1 MGAKSGIALKS
12 LQWFIRGIQFCC
24 TALILAL
31 FSYFLAALHNHNLPI
46 PTWVRAVEGISGV
59 GVLYTLAGLL
69 LLCCLA
75 GHPVTSSIAILLDVA
90 FLGAFI
96 YVAVANR
103 GGASNCSGSP
113 NTVFGQGASGNYPN
127 SQQDGFT
134 KLPTF
139 GTACRMQTACLA
151 VAIVAIVFFILSIL
165 VEVVLVRH
173 RRKEARFGPSPANN
187 YTSGYGRRGK
197 FMGMFKRKNTAATQE
212 DPNALPTH
220 TTPNQVRQSYN
231 TESTAI
237 GHEPAA
243 AGYPKHGEAGYPKHG
258 EAGYGAQH
266 PEAGYGAQHPETG
279 YGAQHEG
286 HTAYPEPGVTGG
298 NNAHLSPHH
307 NPHLAHNTPQHNSN
321 FSTGYAR

>member
-24 TALILAL
+24 AALILSL
-31 FSYFLAALHNHNLPI
+31 FSYFLAALSNHNLPI
-46 PTWVRAVEGISGV
+46 PTWARAVEGISGA

-75 GHPVTSSIAILLDVA
+75 GHPVTSFIAILLDVA
-90 FLGAFI
+90 FIGAFI
-96 YVAVANR
+96 YVAIANR
-103 GGASNCSGSP
+103 GGASACNNSP
-113 NTVFGQGASGNYPN
+113 NTIFGSGPSGNYPN
-127 SQQDGFT
+127 SQKDGFT

-139 GTACRMQTACLA
+139 GTACRMETACLA

-187 YTSGYGRRGK
+187 YTSGYGKRGK
-197 FMGMFKRKNTAATQE
+197 FMGLFKRRGTAATQE
-212 DPNALPTH
+212 DPNALPMH

-231 TESTAI
+231 TESTAV
-237 GHEPAA
+237 GHEP
-243 AGYPKHGEAGYPKHG
+243 AGYPKHTEA
-258 EAGYGAQH
+258 
-266 PEAGYGAQHPETG
+266 G

-286 HTAYPEPGVTGG
+286 HTAYPESGVTGGTGGTGMG
-298 NNAHLSPHH
+298 NNAHLSPHA
-307 NPHLAHNTPQHNSN
+307 NPGYAHNTPQHNSN